1 VAEVEVVVVDQD
13 LEDQVDPVVEVLVG
27 MHQVL
32 DLVLVQVDKVQEV
45 PTQVVVV
52 VEKDQAVQVLLVLVA
67 QE

>member
-1 VAEVEVVVVDQD
+1 MVVMDQD
-13 LEDQVDPVVEVLVG
+13 LEDQADPVVEVLVG

-52 VEKDQAVQVLLVLVA
+52 VEKYQAVQLLLVLVA
-67 QE
+67 Q